1 MVAAEETS
9 AKKQKISAA
18 FELGDKIEMGFEAEE
33 CDITRWEA
41 GTLVPTDGMQEVMKS
56 FGGFPAKYYVRREEV
71 IVFQTLQELWAGRQS
86 KKEFE
91 KFALLGSHGVGKSVF
106 LVYFAFYMARNKS
119 RNVLI
124 LCCFQRRDSTLVCVF
139 LTQDHYYDVPMPD
152 YSRVTDVLSELQVK
166 FPDFLYFVDGFSPK
180 EVRDILCLG
189 PYSLL
194 ATSSQFTRKS
204 DDPTG
209 LVVLPAWKFSD
220 LMEYGGK
227 TEMFKDR
234 DDAKDVYEYSGGS
247 LREFCRDLEE
257 LKHRVTETLT
267 EIGNTNDIV
276 TLMGPHGGGSE
287 TQMDRLRRRYL
298 DPEGESREQYRGV
311 KNKFVVDSSYV
322 LRSLLLRCERKQ
334 YVDVYSFAEACGGA
348 FYGWAFEMYLHK
360 LATSG
365 GFTI

>member
-1 MVAAEETS
+1 MYE
-9 AKKQKISAA
+9 
-18 FELGDKIEMGFEAEE
+18 
-33 CDITRWEA
+33 
-41 GTLVPTDGMQEVMKS
+41 
-56 FGGFPAKYYVRREEV
+56 
-71 IVFQTLQELWAGRQS
+71 
-86 KKEFE
+86 
-91 KFALLGSHGVGKSVF
+91 
-106 LVYFAFYMARNKS
+106 
-119 RNVLI
+119 
-124 LCCFQRRDSTLVCVF
+124 
-139 LTQDHYYDVPMPD
+139 
-152 YSRVTDVLSELQVK
+152 YSRVTDVLLGLQVK

-180 EVRDILCLG
+180 EVRGTLCLG
-189 PYSLL
+189 PYRLL

-227 TEMFKDR
+227 TEMFKDGY
-234 DDAKDVYEYSGGS
+234 DAKDVYEYSGGS
-247 LREFCRDLEE
+247 LWEFCRGLEE
-257 LKHRVTETLT
+257 LKDRVTETLT
-267 EIGNTNDIV
+267 EIENTNDIV

-287 TQMDRLRRRYL
+287 TQMDCLRRRYL

-365 GFTI
+365 GFTIRVKKYGSADALYERYEIKCSNPTTKGTNKEKCKESLISWASDASSQYWYPEYSQFPSIDSVAKMVHPSTGEKVLAYLQFTVADTHSLDGKWMDQLDEELKKGNQRSMYIAIQPQKVCSEQKITLILKSKLQRVDLYEAVF